1 MSCGRSSITVA
12 HKQPRPHLVLRC
24 QALLRMDVK
33 STCAFIP
40 SSCIC
45 DGIFFTWICLLG
57 KSAWLCAFS
66 GISFLSLALPV
77 SFSLSLCLFLSLSLS
92 FSLVFLG
99 TLLRHSQTQVHIVR
113 WWMKHYGS
121 RTSKRHMGFA
131 NSPAIRRLDLGRLQV
146 SKGPAP
152 KTCVKYHDRQGRLKY
167 KGTKHLKAT
176 EILC

>member
-1 MSCGRSSITVA
+1 MSKAPVRSYLQVA
-12 HKQPRPHLVLRC
+12 YVMESFLRGYVYLAN
-24 QALLRMDVK
+24 QHGYALLVA
-33 STCAFIP
+33 SP
-40 SSCIC
+40 
-45 DGIFFTWICLLG
+45 
-57 KSAWLCAFS
+57 FS
-66 GISFLSLALPV
+66 LSLSLPV
-77 SFSLSLCLFLSLSLS
+77 SFSLSLSLYLSLSLSLS